1 MIIFNRPVY
10 KETLIER
17 VKRKEWE
24 KSLKD
29 VSDAEI
35 ISFNDDPLNTKQVT
49 EKKEEDNKNATESGV
64 KEQVQ
69 PAT

>member
-1 MIIFNRPVY
+1 MY

-24 KSLKD
+24 KSLKE

-49 EKKEEDNKNATESGV
+49 EKKEEDNKNVTESGV

-69 PAT
+69 PTT